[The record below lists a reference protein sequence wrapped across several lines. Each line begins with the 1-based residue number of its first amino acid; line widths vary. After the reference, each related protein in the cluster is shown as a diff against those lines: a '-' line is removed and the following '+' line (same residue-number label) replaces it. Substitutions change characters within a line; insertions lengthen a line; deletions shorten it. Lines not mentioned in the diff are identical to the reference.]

1 MSRPQSPAPSVSQGT
16 FTRAIL
22 DAGQPVPEG
31 LLDPEGRP
39 AGRRFSVYRN
49 NVAVSL
55 TEALAT
61 AFPVIE
67 KLIGEENFKAVAG
80 VFLRRYPP
88 DSPLMMFYGQQMP
101 AFLEGFEPLKHLGY
115 LPDVA
120 RLEIALRESYHAADA
135 TPVPPEALQALPPD
149 RLMAARLRLAPAL
162 RLVRSRWPV
171 ASIWHFNMSE
181 GAPKP
186 PANGEN
192 ALVTRPGFDPQ
203 IIALPP
209 GGGAFIA
216 ALLAG
221 ESFGAA
227 LDAASGAVEG
237 FDLTAVLGLLIQG
250 GAIASIEEGPPA

>member
-1 MSRPQSPAPSVSQGT
+1 MSPPEVDQQAFVG
-16 FTRAIL
+16 AVL
-22 DAGQPVPEG
+22 DAARGVPEG
-31 LLDPEGRP
+31 LVDPEGRP

-61 AFPVIE
+61 AFPVIQ

-101 AFLEGFEPLKHLGY
+101 VFLERFEPLQHLGY

-135 TPVPPEALQALPPD
+135 APFDPQSLQVLPAD

-171 ASIWHFNMSE
+171 ASIWHFNRTE

-186 PANGEN
+186 PATGEN
-192 ALVTRPGFDPQ
+192 ALITRPGFDPQ
-203 IIALPP
+203 ITALPP
-209 GGGAFIA
+209 GGGAFLA
-216 ALLAG
+216 SLMAG
-221 ESFGAA
+221 ESFGTA
-227 LDAASGAVEG
+227 LDAASTAVDG
-237 FDLTAVLGLLIQG
+237 FDLTPVLGLLIQG
-250 GAIASIEEGPPA
+250 EAITAIEEGSPA